1 MRLYPFRAWR
11 PAPGRERRVASPP
24 YDVVDAAGARA
35 IADGHPDCFLRV
47 TRPDLELP
55 DGAPPD
61 APACY
66 ALAAERFRGL
76 QASGALARDPA
87 PALYLY
93 RLVRN
98 SRAQTGVVGLF
109 SAADYDAGVI
119 RRHEHTRPAPEQDRL
134 NHIAATGAQTGPVF
148 LAHREAAGLAALRA
162 AAVTE
167 PPLFD
172 FEADDGVRHTG
183 WRIADPAPWIAA
195 FAALPAAYIADG
207 HHRAAAAC
215 RLARE
220 GAGGAIPGFLAV
232 AFPAR
237 ELTILAYHR
246 VVRDLHGRTPAGLL
260 DALRGAG
267 FSIEPSAQPEPES
280 AGRAGLFLDGRWWR
294 LGWTIPEGG
303 DPVARLDAAVLQ
315 TRVLGPLLGV
325 EDPRRSDRIAFIG
338 GIHGAAALEERVH
351 SGAAAAAF
359 ALHPASMDDLMTV
372 ADAGLVMPPKS
383 TWFEP
388 KLRDGLFVHTLED

>member
-35 IADGHPDCFLRV
+35 IADGNPDCFLRV

-55 DGAPPD
+55 EGTPPD
-61 APACY
+61 APEGY

-76 QASGALARDPA
+76 QTSGALVRDPE

-93 RLVRN
+93 RLIRAG
-98 SRAQTGVVGLF
+98 RAQTGVVGLF

-119 RRHEHTRPAPEQDRL
+119 RRHEHTRPAPEQDRTR
-134 NHIAATGAQTGPVF
+134 HITATGAQTGPVF
-148 LAHREAAGLAALRA
+148 LAHRDAPALAALRA
-162 AAVTE
+162 AVAAG
-167 PPLFD
+167 PPAFD
-172 FEADDGVRHTG
+172 FTADDGVRHTG
-183 WRIADPAPWIAA
+183 WRIADPAPWISA

-207 HHRAAAAC
+207 HHRAAAAG

-232 AFPAR
+232 AFPAP

-246 VVRDLHGRTPAGLL
+246 LVRDLHGHTPAGVIG
-260 DALRGAG
+260 ALRAAE
-267 FSIEPSAQPEPES
+267 ITVEPTDQPEPSAPGS
-280 AGRAGLFLDGRWWR
+280 AGLFLDGRWWR
-294 LGWTIPEGG
+294 LGWAIPADA

-315 TRVLGPLLGV
+315 TRILGPLFGI
-325 EDPRRSDRIAFIG
+325 EDPRRSERIAFVG
-338 GIHGAAALEERVH
+338 GIHGPAALEARVR

-359 ALHPASMDDLMTV
+359 ALHPVRMEELMAV
-372 ADAGLVMPPKS
+372 ADAGRVMPPKS

-388 KLRDGLFVHTLED
+388 KLRDGLFVHTPDA

>member
-35 IADGHPDCFLRV
+35 IAGDNPDCFLRV
-47 TRPDLELP
+47 TRPDLDLP
-55 DGAPPD
+55 DGTPPD
-61 APACY
+61 APSCY

-76 QASGALARDPA
+76 QAAGALARDTA
-87 PALYLY
+87 PALHLY
-93 RLVRN
+93 RLTRDG
-98 SRAQTGVVGLF
+98 RAQTGVVGLF

-148 LAHREAAGLAALRA
+148 LAHREAPALAVLRA
-162 AAVTE
+162 TAAAE
-167 PPLFD
+167 SPAFD
-172 FEADDGVRHTG
+172 FTADDGVRHTG
-183 WRIADPAPWIAA
+183 WRIADPAPWVAA
-195 FAALPAAYIADG
+195 FAALPTAYIADG

-220 GAGGAIPGFLAV
+220 GAGGKIPGFLAV
-232 AFPAR
+232 AFPAQ

-260 DALRGAG
+260 DALRGTG

-280 AGRAGLFLDGRWWR
+280 AGCAGLFLDGRWWR
-294 LGWTIPEGG
+294 LGWTTPAGG

-315 TRVLGPLLGV
+315 ERVLGPLLGID
-325 EDPRRSDRIAFIG
+325 DPRRSDRIAFIG
-338 GIHGAAALEERVH
+338 GIHGAAALEARVR
-351 SGAAAAAF
+351 SGTAAAAF
-359 ALHPASMDDLMTV
+359 ALHPVRMEDLMAV

-388 KLRDGLFVHTLED
+388 KLRDGLFVHAVAD